1 MGALKFHI
9 YTSTKGDLK
18 IEKTV
23 TEIWYSILLSEA
35 AYESL
40 RTSLEELISFRSAQD
55 LHSKTGGLITID
67 ETQFKQLQQ
76 VWKTWL
82 GLRVK
87 GTNWIQRQRK
97 KIIHADTEL
106 VARNF
111 AYINN
116 APAQHANAIKKWID
130 DGVFLR
136 TQEPTF
142 GENPTLTGVDLA
154 ARHAP
159 YSYGIPGGHYPFT
172 GWDYVQVKK
181 FKSSSCLVTMYGDY
195 IECILRNFIKI
206 LSKQQVSFQIAPGD
220 CMDVKQHLQPNI
232 VYDRILTSNLMD
244 YLFLPNL
251 LKLCSQVLNHDNHH
265 ATIITETIVWARD
278 IMHEGFLS
286 FPPNRSQIPK
296 LTKIALEDTKRASF
310 TDDDGRSV
318 IEYLDNSCAF
328 FNFLRAMFYAH
339 RLRRPKEAGSIN
351 HKPTI
356 PVIKELGNEFKLRL
370 RDGIRN
376 ENRIVFF
383 KPAVNRRKVNTVSGM
398 ERYLEWIP
406 LQDN

>member
-1 MGALKFHI
+1 MG
-9 YTSTKGDLK
+9 
-18 IEKTV
+18 IEKAV

-35 AYESL
+35 TYESL
-40 RTSLEELISFRSAQD
+40 CTSLEELISFASAQD

-67 ETQFKQLQQ
+67 EMQFKRLQQ

-87 GTNWIQRQRK
+87 GTTWIRRQRK
-97 KIIHADTEL
+97 KIIHANTDL
-106 VARNF
+106 VARNS
-111 AYINN
+111 AYIDNVPVQHTN
-116 APAQHANAIKKWID
+116 AVKKWID

-136 TQEPTF
+136 TQAPTF

-159 YSYGIPGGHYPFT
+159 YSYGIPGGHFPFT

-181 FKSSSCLVTMYGDY
+181 FKSSSCLVTMFGDY
-195 IECILRNFIKI
+195 IECILRNFMKK
-206 LSKQQVSFQIAPGD
+206 LSKQQVSFQIALCD
-220 CMDVKQHLQPNI
+220 CMDIKQHLEPET

-251 LKLCSQVLNHDNHH
+251 LKLCSQILNHDNHH

-278 IMHEGFLS
+278 IMHEGDIPWPS
-286 FPPNRSQIPK
+286 NMTQIPN
-296 LTKIALEDTKRASF
+296 LTKIALVDTKRASF
-310 TDDDGRSV
+310 SDRDDGRSIV
-318 IEYLDNSCAF
+318 EYLDNSCAF
-328 FNFLRAMFYAH
+328 FNFLRAMFYAC
-339 RLRRPKEAGSIN
+339 RLRRLKETGSIN

-383 KPAVNRRKVNTVSGM
+383 KPAVNRRKVNTVTGM